1 LTTATETTDF
11 PAQATG
17 LMVGF
22 NRHGLPGLVI
32 GVLFIYLAAGFY
44 LGLSALAAN
53 TQATNAVAVAMNRLA
68 DAIEKE
74 NRK

>member
-1 LTTATETTDF
+1 MPSPTDTDTF
-11 PAQATG
+11 AAG
-17 LMVGF
+17 ANGVLAGF

-32 GVLFIYLAAGFY
+32 GVLFVYLSAGFW
-44 LGLSALAAN
+44 LGLSALGAN
-53 TQATNAVAVAMNRLA
+53 TAATNAVAVAMNRLA

>member
-1 LTTATETTDF
+1 MSATETETF
-11 PAQATG
+11 PTQAAG

-32 GVLFIYLAAGFY
+32 GVLFVYLAAGFW
-44 LGLSALAAN
+44 LGLSALGAN
-53 TQATNAVAVAMNRLA
+53 TAATNAVAVAMNRLA

>member
-1 LTTATETTDF
+1 MTTATETTDF
-11 PAQATG
+11 PAQASG

-32 GVLFIYLAAGFY
+32 GVLFLYLAGGFW
-44 LGLSALAAN
+44 LGISALSAN
-53 TQATNAVAVAMNRLA
+53 TAATNAVAAAMNRLA